1 MTTSQRLRTA
11 DETTTGNGGG
21 GKKAGWWARNE
32 KLLMPYIFISPN
44 VIVFAMFMLFPIL
57 FAFYMS
63 FHEWSLIGTPQFNGV
78 ENYVRMVQDT
88 LFWQSLGHTVVFT
101 AGTVPTSI
109 ALGLVAAMLLNRKL
123 PGRALLRSVIFMPVI
138 ISGVVTALV
147 AAWIFNDNY
156 GVINAVLEAVG
167 LEPVQWLSSPTWAM
181 PSLIVTT
188 LWIRIG
194 FCMVIYLAGLQ
205 GIPSEYYDAA
215 QVDGATGWRQFR
227 HITWPLL
234 IPTTFLLLVINI
246 IFSFHVFDL
255 IYVMTG
261 GGPGF
266 STTVLVQYIYE
277 AAFASRE
284 MGYASAMGVVL
295 YLLIVILTVF
305 QWRMSRQG
313 GEGV

>member
-1 MTTSQRLRTA
+1 MTTSQRLREDGNTPGNRGKGH
-11 DETTTGNGGG
+11 ET
-21 GKKAGWWARNE
+21 GWWARNE
-32 KLLMPYIFISPN
+32 RLLVPYIFISPN
-44 VIVFAMFMLFPIL
+44 IIVFAAFMLFPIL

-63 FHEWSLIGTPQFNGV
+63 FHEWSLIGVPQFNGLD
-78 ENYVRMVQDT
+78 NYVRMVHDE

-109 ALGLVAAMLLNRKL
+109 ALGLAAAMLLNREL
-123 PGRALLRSVIFMPVI
+123 PARGLLRSVIFLPVI
-138 ISGVVTALV
+138 VSGVVTALV

-156 GVINAVLEAVG
+156 GVINSLLKAAG
-167 LEPVQWLSSPTWAM
+167 LEPIPWLSSPTWAM
-181 PSLIVTT
+181 PSLIITT

-194 FCMVIYLAGLQ
+194 FCMVVYLAGLQ

-215 QVDGATGWRQFR
+215 QVDGASSWRQFR
-227 HITWPLL
+227 HITLPLL
-234 IPTTFLLLVINI
+234 APTTFLLLVINV

-277 AAFASRE
+277 SAFASRE
-284 MGYASAMGVVL
+284 MGYASAMGIVL
-295 YLLIVILTVF
+295 YLLIVVLTVF
-305 QWRMSRQG
+305 QWRVSRQG

>member
-1 MTTSQRLRTA
+1 MTASQRLRE
-11 DETTTGNGGG
+11 DGNTPGNR
-21 GKKAGWWARNE
+21 GKERKTGWWARNE
-32 KLLMPYIFISPN
+32 RLLVPYIFISPN
-44 VIVFAMFMLFPIL
+44 IIVFAAFMLFPIL

-63 FHEWSLIGTPQFNGV
+63 FHEWSLIGVPQFNGLD
-78 ENYVRMVQDT
+78 NYVRMVHDE

-109 ALGLVAAMLLNRKL
+109 ALGLAAAMLLNREL
-123 PGRALLRSVIFMPVI
+123 PARGLLRSVIFLPVI
-138 ISGVVTALV
+138 VSGVVTALV

-156 GVINAVLEAVG
+156 GLINSLLKAAG
-167 LEPVQWLSSPTWAM
+167 LEPIPWLSSPTWAM
-181 PSLIVTT
+181 PSLIITT

-194 FCMVIYLAGLQ
+194 FCMVVYLAGLQ

-215 QVDGATGWRQFR
+215 QVDGASGWRQFR

-234 IPTTFLLLVINI
+234 APTTFLLLVINV

-277 AAFASRE
+277 SAFASRE
-284 MGYASAMGVVL
+284 MGYASAMGIVL
-295 YLLIVILTVF
+295 YLLIVVLTVF
-305 QWRMSRQG
+305 QWRVSRQG

>member
-1 MTTSQRLRTA
+1 MTTSQRLRE
-11 DETTTGNGGG
+11 DGNTPGNR
-21 GKKAGWWARNE
+21 GKRPKTGWWARNE
-32 KLLMPYIFISPN
+32 RLLVPYIFISPN
-44 VIVFAMFMLFPIL
+44 IIVFAAFMLFPIL

-63 FHEWSLIGTPQFNGV
+63 FHEWSLIGVPQFNGLD
-78 ENYVRMVQDT
+78 NYVRMVHDE

-109 ALGLVAAMLLNRKL
+109 ALGLAAAMLLNREL
-123 PGRALLRSVIFMPVI
+123 PARGLLRSVIFLPVI
-138 ISGVVTALV
+138 VSGVVTALV

-156 GVINAVLEAVG
+156 GVINSLLKAAG
-167 LEPVQWLSSPTWAM
+167 LEPIPWLSSPTWAM
-181 PSLIVTT
+181 PSIIFTT

-194 FCMVIYLAGLQ
+194 FCMVVYLAGLQ

-215 QVDGATGWRQFR
+215 QVDGASGWRQFR

-234 IPTTFLLLVINI
+234 APTTFLLLVINV

-277 AAFASRE
+277 SAFASRE
-284 MGYASAMGVVL
+284 MGYASAMGIVL
-295 YLLIVILTVF
+295 YLLIVVLTVF
-305 QWRMSRQG
+305 QWRVSRQG

>member
-1 MTTSQRLRTA
+1 V
-11 DETTTGNGGG
+11 
-21 GKKAGWWARNE
+21 
-32 KLLMPYIFISPN
+32 PYIFISPN
-44 VIVFAMFMLFPIL
+44 IIIFAAFMLFPIL

-63 FHEWSLIGTPQFNGV
+63 FHEWSLIGVPQFNGLD
-78 ENYVRMVQDT
+78 NYVRMVHDE

-109 ALGLVAAMLLNRKL
+109 ALGLAAAMLLNREL
-123 PGRALLRSVIFMPVI
+123 PARGLLRSVIFLPVI
-138 ISGVVTALV
+138 VSGVVTALV

-156 GVINAVLEAVG
+156 GVINSLLKAAG
-167 LEPVQWLSSPTWAM
+167 LEPIPWLSSPTWAM
-181 PSLIVTT
+181 PSIIITT

-194 FCMVIYLAGLQ
+194 FCMVVYLAGLQ

-215 QVDGATGWRQFR
+215 QVDGASGWRQFR

-234 IPTTFLLLVINI
+234 TPTTFLLLVINV

-277 AAFASRE
+277 SAFASRE
-284 MGYASAMGVVL
+284 MGYASAMGIVL
-295 YLLIVILTVF
+295 YLLIVVLTVF
-305 QWRMSRQG
+305 QWRVSRQG

>member
-1 MTTSQRLRTA
+1 MTASQRLRE
-11 DETTTGNGGG
+11 DGNTPGNR
-21 GKKAGWWARNE
+21 GKERKTGWWARNE
-32 KLLMPYIFISPN
+32 RLLVPYIFISPN
-44 VIVFAMFMLFPIL
+44 IIVFAAFMLFPIL

-63 FHEWSLIGTPQFNGV
+63 FHEWSLIGVPQFNGLD
-78 ENYVRMVQDT
+78 NYVRMVHDE

-109 ALGLVAAMLLNRKL
+109 ALGLAAAMLLNREL
-123 PGRALLRSVIFMPVI
+123 PARGLLRSVIFLPVI
-138 ISGVVTALV
+138 VSGVVTALV

-156 GVINAVLEAVG
+156 GVINSLLKAAG
-167 LEPVQWLSSPTWAM
+167 LEPIPWLSSPTWAM
-181 PSLIVTT
+181 PSLIITT

-194 FCMVIYLAGLQ
+194 FCMVVYLAGLQ

-215 QVDGATGWRQFR
+215 QVDGASGWRQFR

-234 IPTTFLLLVINI
+234 APTTFLLLVINV

-277 AAFASRE
+277 SAFASRE
-284 MGYASAMGVVL
+284 MGYASAMGIVL
-295 YLLIVILTVF
+295 YLLIVVLTVF
-305 QWRMSRQG
+305 QWRVSRQG

>member
-1 MTTSQRLRTA
+1 MTTSQRLRE
-11 DETTTGNGGG
+11 DGNTPGNRS
-21 GKKAGWWARNE
+21 KRPKTGWWARNE
-32 KLLMPYIFISPN
+32 RLLVPYIFISPN
-44 VIVFAMFMLFPIL
+44 IIVFAAFMLFPIL

-63 FHEWSLIGTPQFNGV
+63 FHEWSLIGVPQFNGLD
-78 ENYVRMVQDT
+78 NYVRMVHDE

-109 ALGLVAAMLLNRKL
+109 ALGLAAAMLLNREL
-123 PGRALLRSVIFMPVI
+123 PARGLLRSVIFLPVI
-138 ISGVVTALV
+138 VSGVVTALV

-156 GVINAVLEAVG
+156 GVINSLLKAAG
-167 LEPVQWLSSPTWAM
+167 LEPIPWLSSPTWAM
-181 PSLIVTT
+181 PSIIITT

-194 FCMVIYLAGLQ
+194 FCMVVYLAGLQ

-215 QVDGATGWRQFR
+215 QVDGASGWRQFR

-234 IPTTFLLLVINI
+234 APTTFLLLVINV

-277 AAFASRE
+277 SAFASRE
-284 MGYASAMGVVL
+284 MGYASAMGIVL
-295 YLLIVILTVF
+295 YLLIVVLTVF
-305 QWRMSRQG
+305 QWRVSRQG

>member
-1 MTTSQRLRTA
+1 
-11 DETTTGNGGG
+11 
-21 GKKAGWWARNE
+21 
-32 KLLMPYIFISPN
+32 MPYIFISPN
-44 VIVFAMFMLFPIL
+44 ILVFAAFMLFPIL

-63 FHEWSLIGTPQFNGV
+63 FHEWSLIGVPQFNGLD
-78 ENYVRMVQDT
+78 NYVRMVHDE

-109 ALGLVAAMLLNRKL
+109 ALGLAAAMLLNREL
-123 PGRALLRSVIFMPVI
+123 PARGLLRSVIFLPVI
-138 ISGVVTALV
+138 VSGVVTALV

-156 GVINAVLEAVG
+156 GVINSLLKAAG
-167 LEPVQWLSSPTWAM
+167 LEPIPWLSSPTWAM
-181 PSLIVTT
+181 PSIIITT

-194 FCMVIYLAGLQ
+194 FCMVVYLAGLQ

-215 QVDGATGWRQFR
+215 QVDGASGWRQFR

-234 IPTTFLLLVINI
+234 APTTFLLLVINV

-277 AAFASRE
+277 SAFASRE
-284 MGYASAMGVVL
+284 MGYASAMGIVL
-295 YLLIVILTVF
+295 YLLIVVLTVF
-305 QWRMSRQG
+305 QWRVSRQG

>member
-1 MTTSQRLRTA
+1 MTTSQRLRE
-11 DETTTGNGGG
+11 DGNTPGNR
-21 GKKAGWWARNE
+21 GKERKTGWWARNE
-32 KLLMPYIFISPN
+32 RLLVPYIFISPN
-44 VIVFAMFMLFPIL
+44 IIVFAAFMLFPIL

-63 FHEWSLIGTPQFNGV
+63 FHEWSLIGVPQFNGLD
-78 ENYVRMVQDT
+78 NYVRMVHDE

-109 ALGLVAAMLLNRKL
+109 ALGLAAAMLLNREL
-123 PGRALLRSVIFMPVI
+123 PARGLLRSVIFLPVI
-138 ISGVVTALV
+138 VSGVVTALV

-156 GVINAVLEAVG
+156 GVINSLLKAAG
-167 LEPVQWLSSPTWAM
+167 LEPIPWLSSPTWAM
-181 PSLIVTT
+181 PSLIITT

-194 FCMVIYLAGLQ
+194 FCMVVYLAGLQ

-215 QVDGATGWRQFR
+215 QVDGASGWRQFR

-234 IPTTFLLLVINI
+234 APTTFLLLVINV

-277 AAFASRE
+277 SAFASRE
-284 MGYASAMGVVL
+284 MGYASAMGIVL
-295 YLLIVILTVF
+295 YLLIVVLTVF
-305 QWRMSRQG
+305 QWRVSRQG

>member
-1 MTTSQRLRTA
+1 MTTSQRLRE
-11 DETTTGNGGG
+11 DGNTPGNR
-21 GKKAGWWARNE
+21 GKGHKTGWWTRNE
-32 KLLMPYIFISPN
+32 RLLVPYIFISPN
-44 VIVFAMFMLFPIL
+44 IIVFAAFMLFPIL

-63 FHEWSLIGTPQFNGV
+63 FHEWSLIGVPQFNGLD
-78 ENYVRMVQDT
+78 NYVRMVHDE

-109 ALGLVAAMLLNRKL
+109 ALGLAAAMLLNREL
-123 PGRALLRSVIFMPVI
+123 PARGLLRSVIFLPVI
-138 ISGVVTALV
+138 VSGVVTALV

-156 GVINAVLEAVG
+156 GVINSLLKAAG
-167 LEPVQWLSSPTWAM
+167 LEPIPWLSSPTWAM
-181 PSLIVTT
+181 PSIIITT

-194 FCMVIYLAGLQ
+194 FCMVVYLAGLQ

-215 QVDGATGWRQFR
+215 QVDGASGWRQFR

-234 IPTTFLLLVINI
+234 APTTFLLLVINV

-277 AAFASRE
+277 SAFASRE
-284 MGYASAMGVVL
+284 MGYASAMGIVL
-295 YLLIVILTVF
+295 YLLIVVLTVF
-305 QWRMSRQG
+305 QWRVSRQG

>member
-1 MTTSQRLRTA
+1 MTTSQRLRE
-11 DETTTGNGGG
+11 DGNTPGNR
-21 GKKAGWWARNE
+21 GKGHKAGWWARNE
-32 KLLMPYIFISPN
+32 RLLVPYIFISPN
-44 VIVFAMFMLFPIL
+44 IIVFAAFMLFPIL

-63 FHEWSLIGTPQFNGV
+63 FHEWSLIGVPQFNGLD
-78 ENYVRMVQDT
+78 NYVRMVHDE

-109 ALGLVAAMLLNRKL
+109 ALGLAAAMLLNREL
-123 PGRALLRSVIFMPVI
+123 PARGLLRSVIFLPVI
-138 ISGVVTALV
+138 VSGVVTALV

-156 GVINAVLEAVG
+156 GVINSLLKAAG
-167 LEPVQWLSSPTWAM
+167 LEPIPWLSSPTWAM
-181 PSLIVTT
+181 PSIIITT

-194 FCMVIYLAGLQ
+194 FCMVVYLAGLQ

-215 QVDGATGWRQFR
+215 QVDGASGWRQFR

-234 IPTTFLLLVINI
+234 APTTFLLLVINV

-277 AAFASRE
+277 SAFASRE
-284 MGYASAMGVVL
+284 MGYASAMGIVL
-295 YLLIVILTVF
+295 YLLIVVLTVF
-305 QWRMSRQG
+305 QWRVSRQG

>member
-1 MTTSQRLRTA
+1 MTTSQRLREA
-11 DETTTGNGGG
+11 GTTTGNRGSGH
-21 GKKAGWWARNE
+21 KAGWWARNE
-32 KLLMPYIFISPN
+32 RLLVPYIFISPN

-63 FHEWSLIGTPQFNGV
+63 FHEWSLIGDPQFNGLD
-78 ENYVRMVQDT
+78 NYVRMVQDK

-109 ALGLVAAMLLNRKL
+109 ALGLAAAMLLNRKL
-123 PGRALLRSVIFMPVI
+123 PARALLRSVIFMPVI
-138 ISGVVTALV
+138 VSGVVTALV

-156 GVINAVLEAVG
+156 GVINSLLKAAG
-167 LEPVQWLSSPTWAM
+167 LEPIPWLSSPTWAM
-181 PSLIVTT
+181 PSLIITT

-194 FCMVIYLAGLQ
+194 FCMVVYLAGLQ

-215 QVDGATGWRQFR
+215 QVDGASGWKQFR

-234 IPTTFLLLVINI
+234 APTTFLLLVINV

-277 AAFASRE
+277 SAFASRE
-284 MGYASAMGVVL
+284 MGYASAMGIVL
-295 YLLIVILTVF
+295 YVLIVVLTVF
-305 QWRMSRQG
+305 QWRVSRQG

>member
-1 MTTSQRLRTA
+1 MTTSQRLRE
-11 DETTTGNGGG
+11 DGNTPGNR
-21 GKKAGWWARNE
+21 GKGHKAGWWARNE
-32 KLLMPYIFISPN
+32 RLLVPYLFISPN
-44 VIVFAMFMLFPIL
+44 IIVFAAFMLFPIL

-63 FHEWSLIGTPQFNGV
+63 FHEWSLIGVPQFNGLD
-78 ENYVRMVQDT
+78 NYVRMVHDE

-109 ALGLVAAMLLNRKL
+109 ALGLAAAMLLNREL
-123 PGRALLRSVIFMPVI
+123 PARGLLRSVIFLPVI
-138 ISGVVTALV
+138 VSGVVTALV

-156 GVINAVLEAVG
+156 GVINSLLKAAG
-167 LEPVQWLSSPTWAM
+167 LEPIPWLSSPTWAM
-181 PSLIVTT
+181 PSIIITT

-194 FCMVIYLAGLQ
+194 FCMVVYLAGLQ

-215 QVDGATGWRQFR
+215 QVDGASGWRQFR
-227 HITWPLL
+227 HITLPLL
-234 IPTTFLLLVINI
+234 APTTFLLLVINV

-277 AAFASRE
+277 SAFASRE
-284 MGYASAMGVVL
+284 MGYASAMGIVL
-295 YLLIVILTVF
+295 YLLIVVLTVF
-305 QWRMSRQG
+305 QWRVSRQG

>member
-1 MTTSQRLRTA
+1 MTASQRLRE
-11 DETTTGNGGG
+11 DGNTPGNR
-21 GKKAGWWARNE
+21 GKERKTGWWARNE
-32 KLLMPYIFISPN
+32 RLLVPYIFISPN
-44 VIVFAMFMLFPIL
+44 IIVFAAFMLFPIL

-63 FHEWSLIGTPQFNGV
+63 FHEWSLIGVPQFNGLD
-78 ENYVRMVQDT
+78 NYVRMVHDE

-109 ALGLVAAMLLNRKL
+109 ALGLAAAMLLNREL
-123 PGRALLRSVIFMPVI
+123 PARGLLRSVIFLPVI
-138 ISGVVTALV
+138 VSGVVTALV

-156 GVINAVLEAVG
+156 GVINSLLKAAG
-167 LEPVQWLSSPTWAM
+167 LEPIPWLSSPTWAM
-181 PSLIVTT
+181 PSIIITT

-194 FCMVIYLAGLQ
+194 FCMVVYLAGLQ

-215 QVDGATGWRQFR
+215 QVDGASGWRQFR

-234 IPTTFLLLVINI
+234 APTTFLLLVINV

-277 AAFASRE
+277 SAFASRE
-284 MGYASAMGVVL
+284 MGYASAMGIVL
-295 YLLIVILTVF
+295 YLLIVVLTVF
-305 QWRMSRQG
+305 QWRVSRQG

>member
-1 MTTSQRLRTA
+1 V
-11 DETTTGNGGG
+11 
-21 GKKAGWWARNE
+21 
-32 KLLMPYIFISPN
+32 PYIFISPN
-44 VIVFAMFMLFPIL
+44 IIVFAAFMLFPIL

-63 FHEWSLIGTPQFNGV
+63 FHEWSLIGVPLFNGLD
-78 ENYVRMVQDT
+78 NYVRMVHDE

-109 ALGLVAAMLLNRKL
+109 ALGLAAAMLLNREL
-123 PGRALLRSVIFMPVI
+123 PARGLLRSVIFLPVI
-138 ISGVVTALV
+138 VSGVVTALV

-156 GVINAVLEAVG
+156 GVINSLLKAAG
-167 LEPVQWLSSPTWAM
+167 LEPIPWLSSPTWAM
-181 PSLIVTT
+181 PSIIITT

-194 FCMVIYLAGLQ
+194 FCMVVYLAGLQ

-215 QVDGATGWRQFR
+215 QVDGASGWRQFR

-234 IPTTFLLLVINI
+234 APTTFLLLVINV

-277 AAFASRE
+277 SAFASRE
-284 MGYASAMGVVL
+284 MGYASAMGIVL
-295 YLLIVILTVF
+295 YLLIVVLTVF
-305 QWRMSRQG
+305 QWRVSRQG

>member
-1 MTTSQRLRTA
+1 V
-11 DETTTGNGGG
+11 
-21 GKKAGWWARNE
+21 
-32 KLLMPYIFISPN
+32 PYIFISPN
-44 VIVFAMFMLFPIL
+44 IIVFAAFMLFPIL

-63 FHEWSLIGTPQFNGV
+63 FHEWSLIGVPQFNGLD
-78 ENYVRMVQDT
+78 NYVRMVHDE

-109 ALGLVAAMLLNRKL
+109 ALGLAAAMLLNREL
-123 PGRALLRSVIFMPVI
+123 PARGLLRSVIFLPVI
-138 ISGVVTALV
+138 VSGVVTALV

-156 GVINAVLEAVG
+156 GVINSLLKAAG
-167 LEPVQWLSSPTWAM
+167 LEPIPWLSSPTWAM
-181 PSLIVTT
+181 PSIIITT

-194 FCMVIYLAGLQ
+194 FCMVVYLAGLQ

-215 QVDGATGWRQFR
+215 QVDGASGWRQFR

-234 IPTTFLLLVINI
+234 APTTFLLLVINV

-277 AAFASRE
+277 SAFASRE
-284 MGYASAMGVVL
+284 MGYASAMGIVL
-295 YLLIVILTVF
+295 YLLIVVLTVF
-305 QWRMSRQG
+305 QWRVSRQG

>member
-1 MTTSQRLRTA
+1 MTASQRLRE
-11 DETTTGNGGG
+11 DGNTPGNR
-21 GKKAGWWARNE
+21 GKERKTGWWARNE
-32 KLLMPYIFISPN
+32 RLLVPYIFISPN
-44 VIVFAMFMLFPIL
+44 IIVFAAFMLFPIL

-63 FHEWSLIGTPQFNGV
+63 FHEWSLIGVPQFNGLD
-78 ENYVRMVQDT
+78 NYVRMVHDE

-109 ALGLVAAMLLNRKL
+109 ALGLAAAMLLNREL
-123 PGRALLRSVIFMPVI
+123 PARGLLRSVIFLPVI
-138 ISGVVTALV
+138 VSGVVTALV

-156 GVINAVLEAVG
+156 GVINSLLKAAG
-167 LEPVQWLSSPTWAM
+167 LEPIPWLSSPTWAM
-181 PSLIVTT
+181 PSIIITT

-194 FCMVIYLAGLQ
+194 FCMVVYLAGLQ

-215 QVDGATGWRQFR
+215 QVDGASGWRQFR

-234 IPTTFLLLVINI
+234 APTTFLLLVINV

-277 AAFASRE
+277 SAFASRE
-284 MGYASAMGVVL
+284 MGYASAMGIVL

-305 QWRMSRQG
+305 QWRVSRQG

>member
-1 MTTSQRLRTA
+1 MTTSQRLRE
-11 DETTTGNGGG
+11 DGNTPGNR
-21 GKKAGWWARNE
+21 GKGHKAGWWARNE
-32 KLLMPYIFISPN
+32 RLLVPYIFISPN
-44 VIVFAMFMLFPIL
+44 IIVFAAFMLFPIL

-63 FHEWSLIGTPQFNGV
+63 FHEWSLIGVPQFNGLD
-78 ENYVRMVQDT
+78 NYVRMVHDE

-109 ALGLVAAMLLNRKL
+109 ALGLAAAMLLNREL
-123 PGRALLRSVIFMPVI
+123 PARGLLRSVIFLPVI
-138 ISGVVTALV
+138 VSGVVTALV

-156 GVINAVLEAVG
+156 GVINSLLKAAG
-167 LEPVQWLSSPTWAM
+167 LEPIPWLSSPTWAM
-181 PSLIVTT
+181 PSLIITT

-194 FCMVIYLAGLQ
+194 FCMVVYLAGLQ

-215 QVDGATGWRQFR
+215 QVDGASGWRQFR
-227 HITWPLL
+227 HITLPLL
-234 IPTTFLLLVINI
+234 APTTFLLLVINV

-277 AAFASRE
+277 SAFASRE
-284 MGYASAMGVVL
+284 MGYASAMGIVL
-295 YLLIVILTVF
+295 YLLIVVLTVF
-305 QWRMSRQG
+305 QWRVSRQG

>member
-1 MTTSQRLRTA
+1 MTASQRLRE
-11 DETTTGNGGG
+11 DGNTPGNR
-21 GKKAGWWARNE
+21 GKERKTGWWARNE
-32 KLLMPYIFISPN
+32 RLLVPYIFISPN
-44 VIVFAMFMLFPIL
+44 IIVFAAFMLFPIL

-63 FHEWSLIGTPQFNGV
+63 FHEWSLIGVPQFNGLD
-78 ENYVRMVQDT
+78 NYVRMVHDE
-88 LFWQSLGHTVVFT
+88 LFWQSLGHTIVFT

-109 ALGLVAAMLLNRKL
+109 ALGLAAAMLLNREL
-123 PGRALLRSVIFMPVI
+123 PARGLLRSVIFLPVI
-138 ISGVVTALV
+138 VSGVVTALV

-156 GVINAVLEAVG
+156 GLINSLLKAAG
-167 LEPVQWLSSPTWAM
+167 LEPIPWLSSPTWAM
-181 PSLIVTT
+181 PSLIITT

-194 FCMVIYLAGLQ
+194 FCMVVYLAGLQ

-215 QVDGATGWRQFR
+215 QVDGASGWRQFR

-234 IPTTFLLLVINI
+234 APTTFLLLVINV

-277 AAFASRE
+277 SAFASRE
-284 MGYASAMGVVL
+284 MGYASAMGIVL
-295 YLLIVILTVF
+295 YLLIVVLTVF
-305 QWRMSRQG
+305 QWRVSRQG

>member
-1 MTTSQRLRTA
+1 
-11 DETTTGNGGG
+11 
-21 GKKAGWWARNE
+21 
-32 KLLMPYIFISPN
+32 
-44 VIVFAMFMLFPIL
+44 
-57 FAFYMS
+57 MS
-63 FHEWSLIGTPQFNGV
+63 FHEWSLIGVPQFNGLD
-78 ENYVRMVQDT
+78 NYVRMVHDE

-109 ALGLVAAMLLNRKL
+109 ALGLAAAMLLNREL
-123 PGRALLRSVIFMPVI
+123 PARGLLRSVIFLPVI
-138 ISGVVTALV
+138 VSGVVTALV

-156 GVINAVLEAVG
+156 GVINSLLKAAG
-167 LEPVQWLSSPTWAM
+167 LEPIPWLSSPTWAM
-181 PSLIVTT
+181 PSLIITT

-194 FCMVIYLAGLQ
+194 FCMVVYLAGLQ

-215 QVDGATGWRQFR
+215 QVDGASGWRQFR

-234 IPTTFLLLVINI
+234 APTTFLLLVINV

-277 AAFASRE
+277 SAFASRE
-284 MGYASAMGVVL
+284 MGYASAMGIVL
-295 YLLIVILTVF
+295 YLLIVVLTVF
-305 QWRMSRQG
+305 QWRVSRQG

>member
-1 MTTSQRLRTA
+1 MTASQRLRE
-11 DETTTGNGGG
+11 DGNTPGNR
-21 GKKAGWWARNE
+21 GKERKTGWWARNE
-32 KLLMPYIFISPN
+32 RLLVPYIFISPN
-44 VIVFAMFMLFPIL
+44 IIVFAAFMLFPIL

-63 FHEWSLIGTPQFNGV
+63 FHEWSLIGVPQFNGLD
-78 ENYVRMVQDT
+78 NYVRMVHDE

-109 ALGLVAAMLLNRKL
+109 ALGLAAAMLLNREL
-123 PGRALLRSVIFMPVI
+123 PARGLLRSVIFLPVI
-138 ISGVVTALV
+138 VSGVVTALV

-156 GVINAVLEAVG
+156 GVINSLIKAAG
-167 LEPVQWLSSPTWAM
+167 LEPIPWLSSPTWAM
-181 PSLIVTT
+181 PSIIITT

-194 FCMVIYLAGLQ
+194 FCMVVYLAGLQ

-215 QVDGATGWRQFR
+215 QVDGASGWRQFR

-234 IPTTFLLLVINI
+234 APTTFLLLVINV

-277 AAFASRE
+277 SAFASRE
-284 MGYASAMGVVL
+284 MGYASAMGIVL
-295 YLLIVILTVF
+295 YLLIVVLTVF
-305 QWRMSRQG
+305 QWRVSRQG

>member
-1 MTTSQRLRTA
+1 MTTSHRLQKT
-11 DETTTGNGGG
+11 DSTTGNRGSGQ
-21 GKKAGWWARNE
+21 KAGWWARNE
-32 KLLMPYIFISPN
+32 RLLVPYLFISPN

-63 FHEWSLIGTPQFNGV
+63 FHEWSLIGDPQFNGL
-78 ENYVRMVQDT
+78 ENYVRMVQDK
-88 LFWQSLGHTVVFT
+88 LFWQSLGHTVVYT

-109 ALGLVAAMLLNRKL
+109 ALGLAAAMMLNRKL
-123 PGRALLRSVIFMPVI
+123 PARGLLRSVIFVPVI
-138 ISGVVTALV
+138 VSGVVTALV

-156 GVINAVLEAVG
+156 GVINSLLKAVG
-167 LEPVQWLSSPTWAM
+167 FEPVPWLSSPTWAM
-181 PSLIVTT
+181 PSLIITT

-194 FCMVIYLAGLQ
+194 FCMVVYLAGLQ
-205 GIPSEYYDAA
+205 GIPGEYYDAA
-215 QVDGATGWRQFR
+215 QVDGASGWRQFR

-234 IPTTFLLLVINI
+234 TPTTFLLLVINV

-284 MGYASAMGVVL
+284 MGYASAMGIVL
-295 YLLIVILTVF
+295 YLLIVVLTVF
-305 QWRMSRQG
+305 QWKVSRQG

>member
-1 MTTSQRLRTA
+1 MTTSQRLRE
-11 DETTTGNGGG
+11 DGNTPGNR
-21 GKKAGWWARNE
+21 GKGYKTGWWARNE
-32 KLLMPYIFISPN
+32 RLLVPYIFISPN
-44 VIVFAMFMLFPIL
+44 IIVFAAFMLFPIL

-63 FHEWSLIGTPQFNGV
+63 FHEWSLIGVPQFNGLD
-78 ENYVRMVQDT
+78 NYVRMVHDE

-109 ALGLVAAMLLNRKL
+109 ALGLAAAMLLNREL
-123 PGRALLRSVIFMPVI
+123 PARGLLRSVIFLPVI
-138 ISGVVTALV
+138 VSGVVTALV

-156 GVINAVLEAVG
+156 GVINSLLKAAG
-167 LEPVQWLSSPTWAM
+167 LEPIPWLSSPTWAM
-181 PSLIVTT
+181 PSLIITT

-194 FCMVIYLAGLQ
+194 FCMVVYLAGLQ

-215 QVDGATGWRQFR
+215 QVDGASGWRQFR

-234 IPTTFLLLVINI
+234 VPTTFLLLVINV

-277 AAFASRE
+277 SAFASRE
-284 MGYASAMGVVL
+284 MGYASAMGIVL
-295 YLLIVILTVF
+295 YLLIVVLTVF
-305 QWRMSRQG
+305 QWRVSRQG

>member
-1 MTTSQRLRTA
+1 
-11 DETTTGNGGG
+11 
-21 GKKAGWWARNE
+21 
-32 KLLMPYIFISPN
+32 MPYIFISPN
-44 VIVFAMFMLFPIL
+44 ILVFAAFMLFPIL

-63 FHEWSLIGTPQFNGV
+63 FHEWSLIGVPQFNGLD
-78 ENYVRMVQDT
+78 NYVRMVHDE

-109 ALGLVAAMLLNRKL
+109 ALGLAAALLLNREL
-123 PGRALLRSVIFMPVI
+123 PARGLLRSVIFLPVI
-138 ISGVVTALV
+138 VSGVVTALV

-156 GVINAVLEAVG
+156 GVINSLLKAAG
-167 LEPVQWLSSPTWAM
+167 LEPIPWLSSPTWAM
-181 PSLIVTT
+181 PSIIITT

-194 FCMVIYLAGLQ
+194 FCMVVYLAGLQ

-215 QVDGATGWRQFR
+215 QVDGASGWRQFR

-234 IPTTFLLLVINI
+234 VPTTFLLLVINV

-277 AAFASRE
+277 SAFASRE
-284 MGYASAMGVVL
+284 MGYASAMGIVL
-295 YLLIVILTVF
+295 YLLIVVLTVF
-305 QWRMSRQG
+305 QWRVSRQG

>member
-1 MTTSQRLRTA
+1 MTASQRLRE
-11 DETTTGNGGG
+11 DGNTPGNR
-21 GKKAGWWARNE
+21 GKERKTGWWARNE
-32 KLLMPYIFISPN
+32 RLLVPYIFISPN
-44 VIVFAMFMLFPIL
+44 IIVFAAFMLFPIL

-63 FHEWSLIGTPQFNGV
+63 FHEWSLIGVPQFNGLD
-78 ENYVRMVQDT
+78 NYVRMVHDE

-109 ALGLVAAMLLNRKL
+109 ALGLAAAMLLNREL
-123 PGRALLRSVIFMPVI
+123 PARGLLRSVIFLPVI
-138 ISGVVTALV
+138 VSGVVTALV

-156 GVINAVLEAVG
+156 GVINSLLKAAG
-167 LEPVQWLSSPTWAM
+167 LEPIPWLSSPTWAM
-181 PSLIVTT
+181 PSIIITT

-194 FCMVIYLAGLQ
+194 FCMVVYLAGLQ

-215 QVDGATGWRQFR
+215 QVDGASGWRQFR

-234 IPTTFLLLVINI
+234 APTTFLLLVINV

-277 AAFASRE
+277 SAFASRE
-284 MGYASAMGVVL
+284 MGYASAMGIVL
-295 YLLIVILTVF
+295 YLLIVVLTVF
-305 QWRMSRQG
+305 QWRVIRQG

>member
-1 MTTSQRLRTA
+1 MTASQRLREDGSA
-11 DETTTGNGGG
+11 PGNR
-21 GKKAGWWARNE
+21 GKERKTGWWARNE
-32 KLLMPYIFISPN
+32 RLLVPYIFISPN
-44 VIVFAMFMLFPIL
+44 IIVFAAFMLFPIL

-63 FHEWSLIGTPQFNGV
+63 FHEWSLIGVPQFNGLD
-78 ENYVRMVQDT
+78 NYVRMVHDE

-109 ALGLVAAMLLNRKL
+109 ALGLAAAMLLNREL
-123 PGRALLRSVIFMPVI
+123 PARGLLRSVIFLPVI
-138 ISGVVTALV
+138 VSGVVTALV

-156 GVINAVLEAVG
+156 GVINSLLKAAG
-167 LEPVQWLSSPTWAM
+167 LEPIPWLSSPTWAM
-181 PSLIVTT
+181 PSLIITT

-194 FCMVIYLAGLQ
+194 FCMVVYLAGLQ

-215 QVDGATGWRQFR
+215 QVDGASGWRQFR

-234 IPTTFLLLVINI
+234 APTTFLLLVINV

-277 AAFASRE
+277 SAFASRE
-284 MGYASAMGVVL
+284 MGYASAMGIVL
-295 YLLIVILTVF
+295 YLLIVVLTVF
-305 QWRMSRQG
+305 QWRVSRQG

>member
-1 MTTSQRLRTA
+1 
-11 DETTTGNGGG
+11 
-21 GKKAGWWARNE
+21 
-32 KLLMPYIFISPN
+32 
-44 VIVFAMFMLFPIL
+44 
-57 FAFYMS
+57 MS
-63 FHEWSLIGTPQFNGV
+63 FHEWSLIGVPQFNGLD
-78 ENYVRMVQDT
+78 NYVRMVHDE

-109 ALGLVAAMLLNRKL
+109 ALGLAAAMLLNREL
-123 PGRALLRSVIFMPVI
+123 PARGLLRSVIFLPVI
-138 ISGVVTALV
+138 VSGVVTALV

-156 GVINAVLEAVG
+156 GVINSLLKAAG
-167 LEPVQWLSSPTWAM
+167 LEPIPWLSSPTWAM
-181 PSLIVTT
+181 PSIIFTT

-194 FCMVIYLAGLQ
+194 FCMVVYLAGLQ

-215 QVDGATGWRQFR
+215 QVDGASGWRQFR

-234 IPTTFLLLVINI
+234 APTTFLLLVINV

-277 AAFASRE
+277 SAFASRE
-284 MGYASAMGVVL
+284 MGYASAMGIVL
-295 YLLIVILTVF
+295 YLLIVVLTVF
-305 QWRMSRQG
+305 QWRVSRQG

>member
-1 MTTSQRLRTA
+1 MTTSQRLRE
-11 DETTTGNGGG
+11 DGNTPGNR
-21 GKKAGWWARNE
+21 GKERKTGWWARNE
-32 KLLMPYIFISPN
+32 RLLVPYIFISPN
-44 VIVFAMFMLFPIL
+44 IIVFAAFMLFPIL

-63 FHEWSLIGTPQFNGV
+63 FHEWSLIGVPQFNGLD
-78 ENYVRMVQDT
+78 NYVRMVHDE

-109 ALGLVAAMLLNRKL
+109 ALGLAAAMLLNREL
-123 PGRALLRSVIFMPVI
+123 PARGLLRSVIFLPVI
-138 ISGVVTALV
+138 VSGVVTALV
-147 AAWIFNDNY
+147 AAWIFNDSY
-156 GVINAVLEAVG
+156 GVINSLLKAAG
-167 LEPVQWLSSPTWAM
+167 LEPIPWLSSPTWAM
-181 PSLIVTT
+181 PSLIITT

-194 FCMVIYLAGLQ
+194 FCMVVYLAGLQ

-215 QVDGATGWRQFR
+215 QVDGASGWRQFR

-234 IPTTFLLLVINI
+234 VPTTFLLLVINV

-277 AAFASRE
+277 SAFASRE
-284 MGYASAMGVVL
+284 MGYASAMGIVL
-295 YLLIVILTVF
+295 YLLIVVLTVF
-305 QWRMSRQG
+305 QWRVSRQG

>member
-1 MTTSQRLRTA
+1 V
-11 DETTTGNGGG
+11 
-21 GKKAGWWARNE
+21 
-32 KLLMPYIFISPN
+32 PYIFISPN
-44 VIVFAMFMLFPIL
+44 IIIFAAFMLFPIL

-63 FHEWSLIGTPQFNGV
+63 FHEWSLIGVPQFNGLD
-78 ENYVRMVQDT
+78 NYVRMVHDE

-109 ALGLVAAMLLNRKL
+109 ALGLAAAMLLNREL
-123 PGRALLRSVIFMPVI
+123 PARGLLRSVIFLPVI
-138 ISGVVTALV
+138 VSGVVTALV

-156 GVINAVLEAVG
+156 GVINSLLKAAG
-167 LEPVQWLSSPTWAM
+167 LEPIPWLSSPTWAM
-181 PSLIVTT
+181 PSIIFTT

-194 FCMVIYLAGLQ
+194 FCMVVYLAGLQ

-215 QVDGATGWRQFR
+215 QVDGASGWRQFR

-234 IPTTFLLLVINI
+234 APTTFLLLVINV

-277 AAFASRE
+277 SAFASRE
-284 MGYASAMGVVL
+284 MGYASAMGIVL
-295 YLLIVILTVF
+295 YLLIVVLTVF
-305 QWRMSRQG
+305 QWRVSRQG

>member
-1 MTTSQRLRTA
+1 MTTSQRLRE
-11 DETTTGNGGG
+11 DGNTPGNR
-21 GKKAGWWARNE
+21 GKERKTGWWARNE
-32 KLLMPYIFISPN
+32 RLLVPYIFISPN
-44 VIVFAMFMLFPIL
+44 IIVFAAFMLFPIL

-63 FHEWSLIGTPQFNGV
+63 FHEWSLIGVPQFNGLD
-78 ENYVRMVQDT
+78 NYVRMVHDE

-109 ALGLVAAMLLNRKL
+109 ALGLAAAMLLNREL
-123 PGRALLRSVIFMPVI
+123 PARGLLRSVIFLPVI
-138 ISGVVTALV
+138 VSGVVTALV

-156 GVINAVLEAVG
+156 GVINSLIKAAG
-167 LEPVQWLSSPTWAM
+167 LEPIPWLSSPTWAM
-181 PSLIVTT
+181 PSLIITT

-194 FCMVIYLAGLQ
+194 FCMVVYLAGLQ

-215 QVDGATGWRQFR
+215 QVDGASGWRQFR

-234 IPTTFLLLVINI
+234 APTTFLLLVINV

-277 AAFASRE
+277 SAFASRE
-284 MGYASAMGVVL
+284 MGYASAMGIVL
-295 YLLIVILTVF
+295 YLLIVVLTVF
-305 QWRMSRQG
+305 QWRVSRQG

>member
-1 MTTSQRLRTA
+1 MTTSQRLRE
-11 DETTTGNGGG
+11 DGNTPGNR
-21 GKKAGWWARNE
+21 GKERKTGWWARNE
-32 KLLMPYIFISPN
+32 RLLVPYIFISPN
-44 VIVFAMFMLFPIL
+44 IIVFAAFMLFPIL

-63 FHEWSLIGTPQFNGV
+63 FHEWSLIGVPQFNGLD
-78 ENYVRMVQDT
+78 NYVRMVHDE

-109 ALGLVAAMLLNRKL
+109 ALGLAAAMLLNREL
-123 PGRALLRSVIFMPVI
+123 PARGLLRSVIFLPVI
-138 ISGVVTALV
+138 VSGVVTALV
-147 AAWIFNDNY
+147 AAWIFKDNY
-156 GVINAVLEAVG
+156 GVINSLLKAAG
-167 LEPVQWLSSPTWAM
+167 LEPIPWLSSPTWAM
-181 PSLIVTT
+181 PSIIITT

-194 FCMVIYLAGLQ
+194 FCMVVYLAGLQ

-215 QVDGATGWRQFR
+215 QVDGASGWRQFR

-234 IPTTFLLLVINI
+234 APTTFLLLVINV

-277 AAFASRE
+277 SAFASRE
-284 MGYASAMGVVL
+284 MGYASAMGIVL
-295 YLLIVILTVF
+295 YLLIVVLTVF
-305 QWRMSRQG
+305 QWRVSRQG

>member
-1 MTTSQRLRTA
+1 MTTSQRLRE
-11 DETTTGNGGG
+11 DGNTPGNR
-21 GKKAGWWARNE
+21 GKGHKTGWWARNE
-32 KLLMPYIFISPN
+32 RLLVPYIFISPN
-44 VIVFAMFMLFPIL
+44 IIIFAAFMLFPIL

-63 FHEWSLIGTPQFNGV
+63 FHEWSLIGVPQFNGLD
-78 ENYVRMVQDT
+78 NYVRMVHDE

-109 ALGLVAAMLLNRKL
+109 ALGLAAAMLLNREL
-123 PGRALLRSVIFMPVI
+123 PARGLLRSVIFLPVI
-138 ISGVVTALV
+138 VSGVVTALV

-156 GVINAVLEAVG
+156 GVINSLLKAAG
-167 LEPVQWLSSPTWAM
+167 LEPIPWLSSPTWAM
-181 PSLIVTT
+181 PSIIITT

-194 FCMVIYLAGLQ
+194 FCMVVYLAGLQ

-215 QVDGATGWRQFR
+215 QVDGASGWRQFR

-234 IPTTFLLLVINI
+234 TPTTFLLLVINV

-277 AAFASRE
+277 SAFASRE
-284 MGYASAMGVVL
+284 MGYASAMGIVL
-295 YLLIVILTVF
+295 YLLIVVLTVF
-305 QWRMSRQG
+305 QWRVSRQG